1 MKKIL
6 LGILAGA
13 LSLAVIIIWIGLAWV
28 ICVFLSVYV
37 YEPAA
42 LYWFI
47 LSLIGVSYLFKL
59 IIGMNIFKGIK
70 KLWNNIGKYL
80 DLDN

>member
-6 LGILAGA
+6 LGILVGA
-13 LSLAVIIIWIGLAWV
+13 LSLAVIIMWIGLAW
-28 ICVFLSVYV
+28 IMCLFLSVCV
-37 YEPAA
+37 YEPYA

-47 LSLIGVSYLFKL
+47 LSIIAVYYLFKL
-59 IIGMNIFKGIK
+59 MIGINIFKGIVE
-70 KLWNNIGKYL
+70 LWNNIGKYL

>member
-1 MKKIL
+1 VKKIL
-6 LGILAGA
+6 LGILIGA
-13 LSLAVIIIWIGLAWV
+13 LSLAVIIIWIGLAWI
-28 ICVFLSVYV
+28 ICVFLSVHV

-47 LSLIGVSYLFKL
+47 LSMVGIYYLFKK
-59 IIGMNIFKGIK
+59 IIGMDIFKGIVK
-70 KLWNNIGKYL
+70 IRNNIGKYL